1 MDREFWLRLHG
12 ASTHF
17 PIVLLGVSVLLD
29 SLGALWPNESKR
41 GGLRTAG
48 FVCAL
53 IAILGSFAAVV
64 SGILISR
71 GRLMGTGLLLRHHQ
85 FVWPGV
91 AISVAL
97 VTWRLLRRDYASVHA
112 FRIYLAGMT
121 LASVSIFTA
130 AYFGG
135 ELVLQ
140 GDTPNQSLTV
150 PSDPALV
157 ATGRRLFLMNCA
169 HCHADDATGDEG
181 PNLHGVAK
189 SDARIAAL
197 IQNGIKGE
205 MPRFNEKLNERDIQA
220 LIAFL
225 RSLKA

>member
-1 MDREFWLRLHG
+1 M
-12 ASTHF
+12 
-17 PIVLLGVSVLLD
+17 LLGVSVLLD
-29 SLGALWPNESKR
+29 SLSIFWPNESKR
-41 GGLRTAG
+41 PGLRSAG
-48 FVCAL
+48 FFCAL
-53 IAILGSFAAVV
+53 IAVLGSFGAVA

-91 AISVAL
+91 AISLAL
-97 VTWRLLRRDYASVHA
+97 VIWRLSRRDHSSTAG

-121 LASVSIFTA
+121 LASASIFTA

-140 GDTPNQSLTV
+140 GDAPNQSLTV
-150 PSDPALV
+150 PSNPALV
-157 ATGRRLFLMNCA
+157 AAGRHLFLMNCA

-181 PNLHGVAK
+181 PNLHGVVK
-189 SDARIAAL
+189 SDARLAA
-197 IQNGIKGE
+197 IIHNGIKGE
-205 MPRFNEKLNERDIQA
+205 MPRFDQKLNEQDIQA

>member
-29 SLGALWPNESKR
+29 SLGVLWPNESKR
-41 GGLRTAG
+41 CGLSTAG
-48 FVCAL
+48 FFCAL
-53 IAILGSFAAVV
+53 IAIVGSFGAVA

-97 VTWRLLRRDYASVHA
+97 VMWRLKSRDHISLRG
-112 FRIYLAGMT
+112 FRIYLAGMA

-140 GDTPNQSLTV
+140 GDVPNKSLTV
-150 PSDPALV
+150 SSDPALV
-157 ATGRRLFLMNCA
+157 ATGRHLFLMNCA

-205 MPRFNEKLNERDIQA
+205 MPRFNEKLNEQDIQA

-225 RSLKA
+225 RSLKT